1 MKQEKLFTILMLL
14 FLGMMAISFTACSS
28 SDNEEDDGSQRYKRQ
43 IIGTWYSDRV
53 SYVFES
59 DGTGWCNSDSWDVI
73 ANFKY
78 TIEGQGVQMHQF
90 TYVNTTTGSLWYGED
105 QSAHSTKSVAKLTKY
120 QRYAVEKERNVPYST
135 QLASE
140 CLQLGVK

>member
-43 IIGTWYSDRV
+43 IIGTWYCDRV

-105 QSAHSTKSVAKLTKY
+105 Q
-120 QRYAVEKERNVPYST
+120 N
-135 QLASE
+135 ASYNPE
-140 CLQLGVK
+140 QNTMRIEGRIFTRQKPTHKPTTEEPVDTVVTE